1 MSAAAAAVE
10 LVLKHPASQR
20 VTLLLESAVHTPT
33 RTKHICLDL
42 PRGGIDFRS
51 GRNRLSVGEVGEE
64 LISGEFRPACEYM
77 PRTPMSP
84 STIATPVLHPEL
96 VPGGDVFDLIK
107 CKLSRRRRLL
117 SYLLSLLTAALLIGF
132 TLYYFD
138 VCHSGLEGDW
148 LSFLLMCGMI
158 FFTYN
163 GVLAALYPAEIAQRS
178 SAIVVPQALH
188 AACVVIAVTL
198 DFAYHSQLSAEDMRS
213 THFMLHEA
221 CALGCIIVQAVNCY
235 LLANSQ
241 LTWSAFRGLQLLD
254 GAVTFIAQVTANGEH
269 NIGVPCAL
277 ARSVPPMVAAALI
290 SRENRH
296 WVAAR
301 WERSLLYHVRVD
313 LNELPAAALD
323 LSQHAA
329 RGEYHPMQEDDVD
342 SITQSDDDRQGGTP
356 SLVPSH
362 YTAKLHGDDVKM
374 TAAGYRALLPS
385 GVRTPEVMH

>member
-1 MSAAAAAVE
+1 
-10 LVLKHPASQR
+10 
-20 VTLLLESAVHTPT
+20 
-33 RTKHICLDL
+33 
-42 PRGGIDFRS
+42 
-51 GRNRLSVGEVGEE
+51 
-64 LISGEFRPACEYM
+64 M

-96 VPGGDVFDLIK
+96 VPGGDVFDLVK
-107 CKLSRRRRLL
+107 CKLSKRRRLL

-138 VCHSGLEGDW
+138 ACHSGLGGDW
-148 LSFLLMCGMI
+148 LSFLFMCGII
-158 FFTYN
+158 FLTYN

-188 AACVVIAVTL
+188 AACVVTAVSL
-198 DFAYHSQLSAEDMRS
+198 DFAYHSQLSVEDMRS
-213 THFMLHEA
+213 THFVLHEA
-221 CALGCIIVQAVNCY
+221 CALGCITVQAVNCY

-241 LTWSAFRGLQLLD
+241 LTWSAFRWLQLLD
-254 GAVTFIAQVTANGEH
+254 GAVTFIAQVTANGEY

-277 ARSVPPMVAAALI
+277 ARSVPPMMTAALM

-301 WERSLLYHVRVD
+301 SERSSLYHLRVD
-313 LNELPAAALD
+313 LNELPAAALY

-329 RGEYHPMQEDDVD
+329 HEYHAMQEDDDD

-362 YTAKLHGDDVKM
+362 YTAKCGGDKPPCVLVKM
-374 TAAGYRALLPS
+374 TAAGCRVTTRRADS
-385 GVRTPEVMH
+385 